1 MYVLIQQEFVTSKV
15 LHQDMKHDLNSNV
28 AQSNCTFWASF
39 DMLEWRPFQVED
51 LRARG
56 FEPYG
61 YTWDRTH
68 TAAELQ
74 EKYVD
79 LPSAT
84 EANEEKDQVSV
95 AGRIIARRVF
105 GKLAFLT
112 LRDDSGDIQV

>member
-1 MYVLIQQEFVTSKV
+1 MATKSRAP
-15 LHQDMKHDLNSNV
+15 S
-28 AQSNCTFWASF
+28 
-39 DMLEWRPFQVED
+39 QVED
-51 LRARG
+51 LRAGG

-68 TAAELQ
+68 TAVELQ
-74 EKYVD
+74 KKYID

-84 EANEEKDQVSV
+84 EANEEDDRVAV

-112 LRDDSGDIQV
+112 MRDDSGDIQV

>member
-1 MYVLIQQEFVTSKV
+1 ME
-15 LHQDMKHDLNSNV
+15 
-28 AQSNCTFWASF
+28 
-39 DMLEWRPFQVED
+39 E
-51 LRARG
+51 LRAAG

-68 TAAELQ
+68 TATELQ
-74 EKYVD
+74 KKYVD

-84 EANEEKDQVSV
+84 EANEDTDHVSV

-112 LRDDSGDIQV
+112 LRDDSGDIQVYYNLPRPLSCE